1 MFASLD
7 KYQELKSI
15 GTLNGQLTVLNTV
28 SDIIATYY
36 DIVRLQQELHS
47 IAEALEISRLRVE
60 QANDR
65 YFVGTGSKLEL
76 LNSRVD
82 FNENTSS
89 FISQQEAVKTAK
101 TRLNEILPRDLDRKR
116 TRLNSSH

>member
-65 YFVGTGSKLEL
+65 YFVGTGSKPEL
-76 LNSRVD
+76 PHSRVA
-82 FNENTSS
+82 FNE
-89 FISQQEAVKTAK
+89 
-101 TRLNEILPRDLDRKR
+101 EIGRASWKESVC
-116 TRLNSSH
+116 TYV